1 MARAFALLS
10 LVLTAALTSGC
21 ATCCN
26 PYDYHYLYQGGAW
39 VRNDPAHG
47 RVGSAFTPE
56 VGSKV
61 VAEQVV
67 VQEPQPTPANRPAPR
82 VTQPVQPDTSLGES
96 YLPGNE

>member
-10 LVLTAALTSGC
+10 LIITASLSSGC

-26 PYDYHYLYQGGAW
+26 PYDCDYLYQGGAW
-39 VRNDPAHG
+39 VRNNPSYG

-61 VAEQVV
+61 VPDQVV
-67 VQEPQPTPANRPAPR
+67 VQQAQPTPAARPA
-82 VTQPVQPDTSLGES
+82 VTEPVRPNTTLGES

>member
-10 LVLTAALTSGC
+10 LVVTASLTSGC

-26 PYDYHYLYQGGAW
+26 PFDCHYLYQGGAW
-39 VRNDPAHG
+39 VRNDPTYG

-61 VAEQVV
+61 VPDQVV
-67 VQEPQPTPANRPAPR
+67 IQEGQPTPAGRPAP
-82 VTQPVQPDTSLGES
+82 VTEPVRPNTALGES
-96 YLPGNE
+96 YLPGN

>member
-10 LVLTAALTSGC
+10 LVVTASLTSGC

-26 PYDYHYLYQGGAW
+26 PFDCHYLYQGGAW
-39 VRNDPAHG
+39 VRNDPTYG

-61 VAEQVV
+61 IPYEVI
-67 VQEPQPTPANRPAPR
+67 VQQGQPTPAARRAPVTEPVRPN
-82 VTQPVQPDTSLGES
+82 TEMGES
-96 YLPGNE
+96 YLPGN